1 MDEKGTG
8 SENRGTSMGDIEV
21 GEEKGKE
28 LGMEGIG
35 KGEWD
40 EYFKKLLGEIEGKVV
55 RGRRERLGGRVRRE
69 EEEMLGREEIRR
81 AIDRGKDNKAVGI
94 DGVPSEVW
102 KYEGEELEKW
112 V

>member
-8 SENRGTSMGDIEV
+8 SENRGTSMRDIEV
-21 GEEKGKE
+21 REEKGKE

-55 RGRRERLGGRVRRE
+55 RGRRGGLGGEGSEGGGRDVRE
-69 EEEMLGREEIRR
+69 
-81 AIDRGKDNKAVGI
+81 RGNK
-94 DGVPSEVW
+94 
-102 KYEGEELEKW
+102 EGN
-112 V
+112 